1 MRLYEISQRDF
12 LKPDLRQKDKVNV
25 KEYKVTDHGGD
36 QYLIQICSK
45 HNTSRLSGK
54 QYLVQDLEAWASSKG
69 VDIASARRALV
80 TGETV
85 KGFKNTYRV
94 GRYRL

>member
-25 KEYKVTDHGGD
+25 KEYKVTD

-69 VDIASARRALV
+69 VDIAAARRALV